1 MALRKRHILLIVAL
15 LLAFIGM
22 ATAAISILNGNVI
35 SPSESLDIDA
45 YKISGIDVSA
55 HNGNIDFAK
64 ARAAGTEFVF
74 VKATEGATFRDSA
87 MNSNLR
93 KAHEAGLKTGVY
105 HFFRF
110 DVDGVKQAHNLLKA
124 IAGRPL
130 SLPLVIDVESHTN
143 PYTPADIV
151 TRKIHDMVDELTAY
165 GYPVIIYSNK
175 KGFDNHVRDE
185 FADCG
190 VWLCS
195 FTQPNRGKNWTFWQY
210 SHKGSIPGIDSDV
223 DLDPW
228 HGTASEWQ
236 QYTAK
241 TEKAISVAN
250 MLYATINANRLR

>member
-64 ARAAGTEFVF
+64 ARAVGTEFVF

-175 KGFDNHVRDE
+175 KDSTTTCATSLQTAAYGSAR
-185 FADCG
+185 
-190 VWLCS
+190 S
-195 FTQPNRGKNWTFWQY
+195 PNPTAAKTGL
-210 SHKGSIPGIDSDV
+210 SGSTATK
-223 DLDPW
+223 DPSLASTAMSTLTC
-228 HGTASEWQ
+228 GTALP
-236 QYTAK
+236 
-241 TEKAISVAN
+241 AN
-250 MLYATINANRLR
+250 GNSTPRKPKKRFLWRICSTLQ

>member
-1 MALRKRHILLIVAL
+1 MALRYRHILLIVAL

-105 HFFRF
+105 HF
-110 DVDGVKQAHNLLKA
+110 
-124 IAGRPL
+124 
-130 SLPLVIDVESHTN
+130 
-143 PYTPADIV
+143 
-151 TRKIHDMVDELTAY
+151 
-165 GYPVIIYSNK
+165 
-175 KGFDNHVRDE
+175 
-185 FADCG
+185 
-190 VWLCS
+190 
-195 FTQPNRGKNWTFWQY
+195 
-210 SHKGSIPGIDSDV
+210 
-223 DLDPW
+223 
-228 HGTASEWQ
+228 
-236 QYTAK
+236 
-241 TEKAISVAN
+241 
-250 MLYATINANRLR
+250 

>member
-1 MALRKRHILLIVAL
+1 MALRKRHILLILAL

-22 ATAAISILNGNVI
+22 ATAAISIINGNVI

-175 KGFDNHVRDE
+175 KRIRQPRARRVCRLRRMALLVHP
-185 FADCG
+185 
-190 VWLCS
+190 
-195 FTQPNRGKNWTFWQY
+195 TQPRQK
-210 SHKGSIPGIDSDV
+210 
-223 DLDPW
+223 LDFLAVQPQRIHPW
-228 HGTASEWQ
+228 HRQ
-236 QYTAK
+236 
-241 TEKAISVAN
+241 
-250 MLYATINANRLR
+250 RCRP

>member
-64 ARAAGTEFVF
+64 ARAVGTEFVF

-105 HFFRF
+105 HFS
-110 DVDGVKQAHNLLKA
+110 D
-124 IAGRPL
+124 
-130 SLPLVIDVESHTN
+130 STS
-143 PYTPADIV
+143 
-151 TRKIHDMVDELTAY
+151 TA
-165 GYPVIIYSNK
+165 
-175 KGFDNHVRDE
+175 
-185 FADCG
+185 
-190 VWLCS
+190 
-195 FTQPNRGKNWTFWQY
+195 
-210 SHKGSIPGIDSDV
+210 
-223 DLDPW
+223 
-228 HGTASEWQ
+228 
-236 QYTAK
+236 
-241 TEKAISVAN
+241 
-250 MLYATINANRLR
+250 

>member
-22 ATAAISILNGNVI
+22 ATAAISIINGNVI

-175 KGFDNHVRDE
+175 KGFDRH
-185 FADCG
+185 
-190 VWLCS
+190 L
-195 FTQPNRGKNWTFWQY
+195 
-210 SHKGSIPGIDSDV
+210 
-223 DLDPW
+223 
-228 HGTASEWQ
+228 
-236 QYTAK
+236 
-241 TEKAISVAN
+241 
-250 MLYATINANRLR
+250 LYW